1 MDIWTF
7 GRLIKVAL
15 KNPWLFSEQV
25 FAVFSNLGG
34 NYEEILVTLLGKAS
48 LWADPEGSFQVLSTR
63 LELCHPLTL
72 LPAQP
77 QPLWLWRRN
86 WTTDLFLLFATREG
100 TLTSQLTV
108 TLWHTN
114 IFSHTPPTPSAAHIS
129 QWCAFPPSTFMP
141 QPSRTP
147 SPLLQ
152 PSCRLPSSRERFNSH
167 IDLPPSPN
175 VSGGLP
181 DVLVYITECSGR
193 VGNWSPWLCLTGFL
207 PCPPFIWLV

>member
-7 GRLIKVAL
+7 GRLIKVTL

-114 IFSHTPPTPSAAHIS
+114 IFFTHTPNPLSCTHQPMV
-129 QWCAFPPSTFMP
+129 CFPAIHFHATTLPHSLTTSSTFM
-141 QPSRTP
+141 QVAEQQRK
-147 SPLLQ
+147 
-152 PSCRLPSSRERFNSH
+152 
-167 IDLPPSPN
+167 I
-175 VSGGLP
+175 
-181 DVLVYITECSGR
+181 
-193 VGNWSPWLCLTGFL
+193 
-207 PCPPFIWLV
+207 